1 MRSKTA
7 ARGSRSESGLEPLP
21 VFDDGVAVDPELVV
35 PVAANADARQ
45 LARECVDAVRAVLGE
60 RGDVRARSPWN
71 NVGPIPDLQPRAAT
85 FYSTF
90 NRMIALAPA
99 RLSGLDEWWRRAARD
114 GRLRV
119 SRRLSLEQPRPLR
132 GGTWRASGRLRSPLL
147 VRSIPVE
154 LMLWPYIGSWTRMSL
169 EPQRSVHA
177 GRRYFRRG
185 HRSLD
190 LLTQRLVTELAD

>member
-1 MRSKTA
+1 MRAKGA
-7 ARGSRSESGLEPLP
+7 ARGSRVEAGLEPLP
-21 VFDDGVAVDPELVV
+21 VFDDGIAIDPERAT
-35 PVAANADARQ
+35 PVAADVDAR
-45 LARECVDAVRAVLGE
+45 LIARECVDAVRAVLGE
-60 RGDVRARSPWN
+60 RAAVRTRPPWN
-71 NVGPIPDLQPRAAT
+71 AAASAAEIQPRAAT

-99 RLSGLDEWWRRAARD
+99 RLAGLDEWWRRAAQD
-114 GRLRV
+114 GRVRV
-119 SRRLSLEQPRPLR
+119 SRRLSLEEPRPLR

-154 LMLWPYIGSWTRMSL
+154 LLLWPYIGNWTRMSL
-169 EPQRSVHA
+169 EPQRSVHT

-190 LLTQRLVTELAD
+190 LLTHRLVTELAD